1 MTLAVSD
8 SKPEE
13 RRVSHT
19 LAPGHQALVEQIVA
33 LGQHEDADQVLAEAL
48 QLLEARTRRLKWLRA
63 EVRVALDQDAR
74 GELIDY
80 TPETMERLMAEAD
93 ERSRLGL
100 PVRDA
105 VKP

>member
-1 MTLAVSD
+1 MAN
-8 SKPEE
+8 
-13 RRVSHT
+13 T
-19 LAPGHQALVEQIVA
+19 LAPRHQAQIERIVA
-33 LGQHEDADQVLAEAL
+33 LGGHTGADHVIGEAL
-48 QLLEARTRRLKWLRA
+48 ELLEARTRRLFWLRA
-63 EVRVALDQDAR
+63 ELRVALDQECR
-74 GELIDY
+74 GELIEY